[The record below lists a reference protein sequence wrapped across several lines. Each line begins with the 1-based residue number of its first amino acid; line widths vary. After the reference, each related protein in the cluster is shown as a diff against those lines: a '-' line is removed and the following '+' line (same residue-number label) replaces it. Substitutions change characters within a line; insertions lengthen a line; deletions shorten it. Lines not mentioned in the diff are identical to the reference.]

1 MAARGISNRTMKE
14 RRKIPPPLLTMDE
27 AVAYLKIP
35 KDTLYKMV
43 SQGRIPVVKIT
54 SSNRFNQALLDEWIK
69 EKSNEWIKEKSKV
82 PIINST

>member
-1 MAARGISNRTMKE
+1 MKE

-27 AVAYLKIP
+27 AVVYLNIP

-54 SSNRFNQALLDEWIK
+54 SSNRFDQVLLDEWIK
-69 EKSNEWIKEKSKV
+69 KNTRI
-82 PIINST
+82 PIYINT